1 MTGPADRSN
10 DRAVAGACRP
20 WAPSG
25 LTSAALSKRCH
36 AVDDVL
42 LISISGRDRPGITT
56 QLTGVLAACGARVLD
71 VAQSV
76 IHDELS
82 LGLMVTRPVGGGQGD
97 MVKEVLFAAH
107 ELGMQVRFQPV
118 SLAAYEAWVA
128 EQGSE
133 RHSLILLGRGLSAE
147 QIAATT
153 AVIAAQGMNIFAIQ
167 RLSGRVSLVQP
178 AATPRSCVEFLLRG
192 HPADG
197 AAMRASFLDLSA
209 RLGVDIA
216 IQADDMY
223 RRNRRLV
230 CFDMDSTLI
239 QTEVIDE
246 LAEAAGVG
254 AKVKAIT
261 EAAMRGDLDFAE
273 SFRRRV
279 ALLEGLDASV
289 LATIAARL
297 PLTEGAERL
306 CMVLKRLGYRLAILS
321 GGFTY
326 FGRHLQ
332 QRLGIDIV
340 HANELEIIDGRC
352 TGRHLGP
359 IIDAQG
365 KADLLRRIAADEG
378 ISQAQ
383 TIAVGDGANDLAM
396 LSAAG
401 LGIAFH
407 AKPLVRASAGHAI
420 SALGLDALLY
430 MLGLRDWQVERG

>member
-1 MTGPADRSN
+1 MT
-10 DRAVAGACRP
+10 
-20 WAPSG
+20 
-25 LTSAALSKRCH
+25 
-36 AVDDVL
+36 DVL
-42 LISISGRDRPGITT
+42 LISLAGRDRPGITT
-56 QLTGVLAACGARVLD
+56 RITGVLAHCGAQVLD

-76 IHDELS
+76 IHDQLS
-82 LGLMVTRPVGGGQGD
+82 LGMMVALPAGGQQAD
-97 MVKEVLFAAH
+97 VVKETLFAAH
-107 ELGMQVRFQPV
+107 ELGMQARFEPI
-118 SLAAYEAWVA
+118 AADRYEAWVA
-128 EQGSE
+128 EQGHE

-153 AVIAAQGMNIFAIQ
+153 AVIAGQGMNIFAIQ
-167 RLSGRVSLVQP
+167 RLSGRVSLARPSQ
-178 AATPRSCVEFLLRG
+178 PRSCVEFLLRG

-197 AAMRASFLDLSA
+197 AAMRAAFLDLSA

-223 RRNRRLV
+223 RRSRRLV

-254 AKVKAIT
+254 AKVKSIT
-261 EAAMRGDLDFAE
+261 ESAMRGELDFAE

-279 ALLEGLDASV
+279 ALLAGLDAAV
-289 LATIAARL
+289 LARIAERL

-306 CMVLKRLGYRLAILS
+306 CVVLKKLGYRLAILS
-321 GGFTY
+321 GGFDF

-332 QRLGIDIV
+332 RRLGIDIV
-340 HANELEIIDGRC
+340 HANDLEIVDGRL
-352 TGRHLGP
+352 TGRHRGP
-359 IIDAQG
+359 IIDAAA
-365 KADLLRRIAADEG
+365 KARLLREIAGSEG
-378 ISQAQ
+378 IAQQQ

-407 AKPLVRASAGHAI
+407 AKPVVRASAGHAI
-420 SALGLDALLY
+420 STLGLDALLY
-430 MLGLRDWQVERG
+430 MIGLRDWQVDAAGAVQAAAAP

>member
-1 MTGPADRSN
+1 
-10 DRAVAGACRP
+10 
-20 WAPSG
+20 
-25 LTSAALSKRCH
+25 
-36 AVDDVL
+36 
-42 LISISGRDRPGITT
+42 
-56 QLTGVLAACGARVLD
+56 
-71 VAQSV
+71 
-76 IHDELS
+76 
-82 LGLMVTRPVGGGQGD
+82 
-97 MVKEVLFAAH
+97 
-107 ELGMQVRFQPV
+107 
-118 SLAAYEAWVA
+118 
-128 EQGSE
+128 
-133 RHSLILLGRGLSAE
+133 
-147 QIAATT
+147 
-153 AVIAAQGMNIFAIQ
+153 
-167 RLSGRVSLVQP
+167 
-178 AATPRSCVEFLLRG
+178 
-192 HPADG
+192 
-197 AAMRASFLDLSA
+197 
-209 RLGVDIA
+209 
-216 IQADDMY
+216 
-223 RRNRRLV
+223 
-230 CFDMDSTLI
+230 
-239 QTEVIDE
+239 
-246 LAEAAGVG
+246 
-254 AKVKAIT
+254 
-261 EAAMRGDLDFAE
+261 
-273 SFRRRV
+273 
-279 ALLEGLDASV
+279 LDASV